1 MNRRTL
7 LATALALAGSTQAHA
22 NNARIELV
30 YIGAR
35 ECPYCTLWRRE
46 EKPKLRASAMFRR
59 LSYVE
64 IEPRRIRDAYDP
76 RYWPTRLQPILQALL
91 IKDGTPR
98 FLILRDGV
106 LYANS
111 LGDWQ
116 DVVPQLRQLT
126 GTA

>member
-7 LATALALAGSTQAHA
+7 LATALALTAPMQARA

-35 ECPYCTLWRRE
+35 ECPYCTLWRRD

-59 LSYVE
+59 LSYIE
-64 IEPRRIRDAYDP
+64 IEPRRIRDAYNP
-76 RYWPTRLQPILQALL
+76 RYWPTRLQPILQTLP

-98 FLILRDGV
+98 FLILRDGA

-116 DVVPQLRQLT
+116 DVVPRLRHLT
-126 GTA
+126 GTT